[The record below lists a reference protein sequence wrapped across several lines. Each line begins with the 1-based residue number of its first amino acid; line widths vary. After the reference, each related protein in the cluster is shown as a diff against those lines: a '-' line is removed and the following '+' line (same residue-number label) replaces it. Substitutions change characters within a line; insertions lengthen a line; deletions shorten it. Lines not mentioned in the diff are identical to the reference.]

1 MKAASLILQLV
12 GFLICFGSSIGFRF
26 ALGGIL
32 NAIMSSET
40 SGIGQINSAVQSGY
54 YLSYLNILGCVV
66 ILIGIILNIISVFV
80 GRKQTT

>member
-12 GFLICFGSSIGFRF
+12 GFLICFGTSVGFRF
-26 ALGGIL
+26 ALAGILDAIMNSEAGGIGR
-32 NAIMSSET
+32 IS
-40 SGIGQINSAVQSGY
+40 SAVETGS
-54 YLSYLNILGCVV
+54 YLSYLNILGCVI